1 MEFNQNSELIQV
13 IRKIVEYLL
22 RTKQTKLKKF
32 LFTKDKKGRQK
43 LIKKSVHNFYRTNCQ
58 EINIVKRFK

>member
-32 LFTKDKKGRQK
+32 LFTKDKKGSQK
-43 LIKKSVHNFYRTNCQ
+43 LIKKSFHNLY
-58 EINIVKRFK
+58 